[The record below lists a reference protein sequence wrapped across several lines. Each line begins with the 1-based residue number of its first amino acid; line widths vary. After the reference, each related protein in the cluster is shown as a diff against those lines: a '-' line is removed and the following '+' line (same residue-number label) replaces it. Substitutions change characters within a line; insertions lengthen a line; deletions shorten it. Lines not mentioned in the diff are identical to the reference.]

1 MQTKNIL
8 VTGACGQLGNEMQL
22 QAAQNRQHRWF
33 FTDVCS
39 VSDGT
44 AVVSLDITDRTAVDS
59 FVEGNAIDVI
69 VNCAAYTAVDR
80 AEADE
85 ERALL
90 LNATAPGYLA
100 EAIERRGGQLIQI
113 STDYVFDGT
122 AHTPYV
128 EDAATCPAS
137 AYGRTKL
144 AGEKAVLAANPSAMI
159 IRTAWLYSTFGNN
172 FVKTMLRLGREKEQL
187 GVIFDQIGTPT
198 YARDLA
204 AAIMTA
210 INQGIVPGI
219 YHFTDEG
226 VTSWYDFTL
235 AIHRLAGITTCH
247 VRPLH
252 TSEYPT
258 PAARPHYSVLDK
270 TKIKQTYGIEI
281 PHWEKS
287 LYECI
292 KSL

>member
-1 MQTKNIL
+1 M
-8 VTGACGQLGNEMQL
+8 
-22 QAAQNRQHRWF
+22 
-33 FTDVCS
+33 
-39 VSDGT
+39 
-44 AVVSLDITDRTAVDS
+44 
-59 FVEGNAIDVI
+59 
-69 VNCAAYTAVDR
+69 
-80 AEADE
+80 
-85 ERALL
+85 

-122 AHTPYV
+122 AHLPYT
-128 EDAATCPAS
+128 EEQPTCPAS

-159 IRTAWLYSTFGNN
+159 IRTAWLYSTFGKN

-204 AAIMTA
+204 VAIMSA
-210 INQGIVPGI
+210 INQGVVPGI

-235 AIHRLAGITTCH
+235 AIHRLAGITTCK

-252 TSEYPT
+252 TAEYPT
-258 PAARPHYSVLDK
+258 PANRPHYSVLDK
-270 TKIKQTYGIEI
+270 TKIKQTYGIEV
-281 PHWEKS
+281 PYWEDS
-287 LYECI
+287 LAECI
-292 KSL
+292 RQLEQ